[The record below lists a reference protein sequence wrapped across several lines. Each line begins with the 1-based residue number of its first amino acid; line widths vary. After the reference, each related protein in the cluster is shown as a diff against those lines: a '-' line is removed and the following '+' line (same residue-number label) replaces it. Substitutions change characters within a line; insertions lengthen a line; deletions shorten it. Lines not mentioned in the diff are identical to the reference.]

1 MHRRDALA
9 AVAGLGLG
17 LLTGCAGRTSASAPP
32 IRVGVLH
39 SLSGTMAISER
50 SLVDA
55 TLLGLQEINDAGGL
69 LGRLVE
75 PMVVDGRSRA
85 LDFAEQARRLVDGGV
100 AAIFGCWTSS
110 SRKLVKP
117 VVERGGCLL
126 FYPVAYEGLETSPN
140 IVYLGAAPNQQLAPA
155 VAWSME
161 HLGRRCFLVGS
172 DYVYPRAANAIIR
185 DYWTAL
191 GGEIVGHHYLPLGS
205 ALVHDVVAAIAAAA
219 PDVIFNSITG
229 DTNVIFF
236 AALRAA
242 GITPDR
248 VPTMSLGLAEEE
260 LRALDVAP
268 LAGDYAAHSY
278 FQSIDSP
285 ENHRF
290 VAAFQHRYGA
300 HRVTSDAIEAAYV
313 GTKLWAQAVTQAG
326 TAEVR
331 AVRQAIGRQSYAAP
345 QGMVYVDPDSQHI
358 WKSVRIGRV
367 RADGQFDVVWSS
379 GKPVRPVPFP
389 VTRTRAA
396 WLSLLDDLY
405 QSWEQQW
412 SMQET

>member
-9 AVAGLGLG
+9 GFAGLGLG
-17 LLTGCAGRTSASAPP
+17 LLTGCARRIGAGTPP
-32 IRVGVLH
+32 IHVGVLH

-69 LGRLVE
+69 LGRPVE
-75 PMVVDGRSRA
+75 PVVVDGRSRA
-85 LDFAEQARRLVDGGV
+85 LTFAGEARSLIERR
-100 AAIFGCWTSS
+100 ACAIFGCGTSS

-117 VVERGGCLL
+117 VVERGDCLL
-126 FYPVAYEGLETSPN
+126 FYPVAYEGLETSPS
-140 IVYLGAAPNQQLAPA
+140 IAYTGAAPNQHLAPA

-172 DYVYPRAANAIIR
+172 DYVYPRVANAIIR

-191 GGEIVGHHYLPLGS
+191 GGEIVDQHYLPLGS
-205 ALVHDVVAAIAAAA
+205 ARVQDVVAAIRAHT
-219 PDVIFNSITG
+219 PDVIFNAISG

-236 AALRAA
+236 RALRAA

-248 VPTMSLGLAEEE
+248 IPTMSLSLAEEE
-260 LRALDVAP
+260 LRALDP
-268 LAGDYAAHSY
+268 SDLAGDYATHSY

-285 ENHRF
+285 ENHSF
-290 VAAFQHRYGA
+290 VAAFQRRYGA
-300 HRVTSDAIEAAYV
+300 HRVTSDAIEAAYI

-326 TAEVR
+326 TEQVR
-331 AVRQAIGRQSYAAP
+331 AVTHALGRQSYAAP
-345 QGMVYVDPDSQHI
+345 EGMVYVDPENQHT
-358 WKSVRIGRV
+358 WKSVRVGRV

-379 GKPVRPVPFP
+379 GKPVRPVPYP
-389 VTRTRAA
+389 VTRTRTA
-396 WLSLLDDLY
+396 WTAFLDELY

-412 SMQET
+412 STQET

>member
-1 MHRRDALA
+1 MHRRDAMA
-9 AVAGLGLG
+9 ALAGLGLG
-17 LLTGCAGRTSASAPP
+17 LLTGCSWRAATGQRP
-32 IRVGVLH
+32 IQVGVLH

-50 SLVDA
+50 AVVDA
-55 TLLGLQEINDAGGL
+55 TLLGLHEINGAGGL
-69 LGRLVE
+69 LGRAVE
-75 PMVVDGRSRA
+75 PVVLDGRSRA
-85 LDFAEQARRLVDGGV
+85 VVFAEQARHLVKQRV
-100 AAIFGCWTSS
+100 SAIFGCWTSS
-110 SRKLVKP
+110 SRKLVAP
-117 VVERGGCLL
+117 VVERGDSLL
-126 FYPVAYEGLETSPN
+126 FYPVAYEGLESSPS
-140 IVYLGAAPNQQLAPA
+140 IVYTGAAPNQQLAPA
-155 VAWSME
+155 VAWSMK

-191 GGEIVGHHYLPLGS
+191 GGEIVGQHYLPLGS
-205 ALVHDVVAAIAAAA
+205 TRVHDVIAAIAAAA

-236 AALRAA
+236 RALRAA

-248 VPTMSLGLAEEE
+248 IPTMSLGLAEEE
-260 LRALDVAP
+260 LRALDARD
-268 LAGDYAAHSY
+268 LAGDYATHSY

-285 ENHRF
+285 ENRRF
-290 VAAFQHRYGA
+290 VAAFQGRYGA
-300 HRVTSDAIEAAYV
+300 HRVTSDPIEAAYI
-313 GTKLWAQAVTQAG
+313 GTKLWAQAVAQAG

-345 QGMVYVDPDSQHI
+345 EGMVYVDPDSQHL

-379 GKPVRPVPFP
+379 DKPVRPVPYP
-389 VTRTRAA
+389 ITRSRAA
-396 WLSLLDDLY
+396 WLSFLDDLY

-412 SMQET
+412 AMQET

>member
-1 MHRRDALA
+1 MA
-9 AVAGLGLG
+9 AFAGLGLG
-17 LLTGCAGRTSASAPP
+17 LLTGCPWRAGAGERP
-32 IRVGVLH
+32 IQVGVLH

-69 LGRLVE
+69 LGRPVE
-75 PMVVDGRSRA
+75 PVVVDGRSRA
-85 LDFAEQARRLVDGGV
+85 LVFAEQAQRLVAGRTC
-100 AAIFGCWTSS
+100 AIFGCWTSS
-110 SRKLVKP
+110 SRKLVRP
-117 VVERGGCLL
+117 VVERGDCLL
-126 FYPVAYEGLETSPN
+126 FYPVAYEGLEVSPS
-140 IVYLGAAPNQQLAPA
+140 IVYTGAAPNQQLAPA

-191 GGEIVGHHYLPLGS
+191 GGEIVGQHYLPLGS
-205 ALVHDVVAAIAAAA
+205 ASVHDVVATIRARA

-236 AALRAA
+236 SALRAA

-248 VPTMSLGLAEEE
+248 IPTMSLGLAEEE
-260 LRALDVAP
+260 LRALDVSA
-268 LAGDYAAHSY
+268 LAGDYATHSY
-278 FQSIDSP
+278 FQTIDSP

-290 VAAFQHRYGA
+290 VTAFQRRYGA
-300 HRVTSDAIEAAYV
+300 HRPTSDAIEAAYL
-313 GTKLWAQAVTQAG
+313 GTKLWAQAVAQAG
-326 TAEVR
+326 TEQVR

-345 QGMVYVDPDSQHI
+345 EGMVYVDPENQHI

-396 WLSLLDDLY
+396 WSSFLDDLY
-405 QSWEQQW
+405 QGWDQQW
-412 SMQET
+412 STQET

>member
-1 MHRRDALA
+1 MHRRDAMA
-9 AVAGLGLG
+9 AFAGLGLG
-17 LLTGCAGRTSASAPP
+17 LLTGCPWPAGAGKRP
-32 IRVGVLH
+32 IQVGVLH

-55 TLLGLQEINDAGGL
+55 TLLGLQEINEAGGL
-69 LGRLVE
+69 LGRRVE
-75 PMVVDGRSRA
+75 PVVVDGRSRA
-85 LDFAEQARRLVDGGV
+85 STFATQAESLVAQRV
-100 AAIFGCWTSS
+100 RAIFGCWTSS

-117 VVERGGCLL
+117 VVERGDCLL
-126 FYPVAYEGLETSPN
+126 FYPVAYEGLEGSPS
-140 IVYLGAAPNQQLAPA
+140 IVYTGAAPNQQLAPA

-185 DYWTAL
+185 DYWTGL
-191 GGEIVGHHYLPLGS
+191 GGQIVGQHYLPLGS
-205 ALVHDVVAAIAAAA
+205 ARVHEVVAEIDAVA

-236 AALRAA
+236 SALRAA

-248 VPTMSLGLAEEE
+248 IPTMSLGLAEEE
-260 LRALDVAP
+260 LRALDVRD
-268 LAGDYAAHSY
+268 LAGDYATHSY
-278 FQSIDSP
+278 FQTIDSP
-285 ENHRF
+285 ENRRF
-290 VAAFQHRYGA
+290 VAAFQGRYGA
-300 HRVTSDAIEAAYV
+300 HRVTSDAIEAAYI

-326 TAEVR
+326 TTEVR

-345 QGMVYVDPDSQHI
+345 EGMVYVDPDTQHL

-379 GKPVRPVPFP
+379 GKPVRPVPYP
-389 VTRTRAA
+389 LTRSRAA
-396 WLSLLDDLY
+396 WVSFLDDLY

-412 SMQET
+412 STQET